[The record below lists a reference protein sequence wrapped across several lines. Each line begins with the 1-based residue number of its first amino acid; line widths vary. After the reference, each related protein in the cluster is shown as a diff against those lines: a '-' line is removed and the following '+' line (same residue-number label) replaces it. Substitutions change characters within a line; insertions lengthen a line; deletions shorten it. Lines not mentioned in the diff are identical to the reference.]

1 MSPEEF
7 DGKAFEAKARTLAH
21 AFEHA
26 CARCALHLQNVAA
39 LPYGEM
45 RTELLAAARDA
56 VRDARKAIRERQTLS
71 ETLRGQQ
78 SLAPSDLAPF
88 ESAVAQ
94 LEAVIGELSP
104 SREA

>member
-7 DGKAFEAKARTLAH
+7 DVKAFEAKARTLAH

-56 VRDARKAIRERQTLS
+56 VRDARKAIRERQALS
-71 ETLRGQQ
+71 EALRGP
-78 SLAPSDLAPF
+78 SLAPSDLTPF